1 MAPRSAIFT
10 MHNVAGMTTSLPARA
25 ATAFIDSAP
34 ESERS
39 AFVACYVRSLDP
51 RTEAEFAPAT
61 AMAEAR
67 WRSTRLWKL
76 EASVVNRAIGCQK
89 TLNPAAHAT
98 MLIAFVLSSCVDVR
112 QTLDVIDFLA
122 SRYQRQYIRARTR
135 LRQLRRE
142 AVQQPN
148 FSKQSEPNAGKTR
161 MPPSITAQPN
171 RRRIAASFL

>member
-1 MAPRSAIFT
+1 MAHRSAIFT
-10 MHNVAGMTTSLPARA
+10 MHNVAGMTISLPARA

-61 AMAEAR
+61 AMEEAR
-67 WRSTRLWKL
+67 WRATRLWKL
-76 EASVVNRAIGCQK
+76 EASVVNHAIRCRK
-89 TLNPAAHAT
+89 TLSPAAHPT

-142 AVQQPN
+142 AAQQPN
-148 FSKQSEPNAGKTR
+148 FSKQSEPKTGNLP
-161 MPPSITAQPN
+161 MPHSTTAQRD
-171 RRRIAASFL
+171 RRRIADSFL